1 MIDRSPRSSY
11 ESDWLPF
18 TKVTARRAV
27 GMAIGQAL
35 RARSEILQHLP
46 HDMLALLMQLNAPH
60 EDPQQARLSGPP
72 HSSGASCH
80 TTFLN
85 ASQRALRSSSTF
97 TAPLAA
103 F

>member
-1 MIDRSPRSSY
+1 MIDRRPRSSYY

-35 RARSEILQHLP
+35 RARSEIPQHLP

-60 EDPQQARLSGPP
+60 EE
-72 HSSGASCH
+72 
-80 TTFLN
+80 
-85 ASQRALRSSSTF
+85 
-97 TAPLAA
+97 
-103 F
+103 

>member
-1 MIDRSPRSSY
+1 
-11 ESDWLPF
+11 
-18 TKVTARRAV
+18 V

-35 RARSEILQHLP
+35 RARSEIPQHLP

-60 EDPQQARLSGPP
+60 EELRTSRLGGPP

-85 ASQRALRSSSTF
+85 ASQRALRSS
-97 TAPLAA
+97 
-103 F
+103 